1 MGCQTKIQV
10 ISRKR
15 SEQWYVNFPAAIAHA
30 MEFDRGELFEWI
42 IEDKQTMVL
51 RRLNPSQ
58 SALKKKRRKE
68 SSDTS
73 TNSGSDAG
81 LPSHKREQAAER
93 EK

>member
-10 ISRKR
+10 ISRKK

-42 IEDKQTMVL
+42 IEDRETMVL
-51 RRLNPSQ
+51 RRLKPSP
-58 SALKKKRRKE
+58 SVLKKKRQTE

-73 TNSGSDAG
+73 TNSGSNACQDS
-81 LPSHKREQAAER
+81 LRTEQAGEH